1 MSMSGALAGLKI
13 IEIAGIGPAPFCA
26 MMLADH
32 GAEVIRI
39 VPPGAERAG
48 TFDLSKDVLARSRKF
63 MIVDLKQPSGV
74 EAVRDLCKT
83 ADGLIEGFRPGVM
96 ERLGLGP
103 ELLLKD
109 NPKLVYGRMTGWGQ
123 TGPRAHTAGHDINYI
138 ALSGVLHCIGRAADR
153 PTPPINLVGD
163 FGGGGMMLAFGMLAA
178 ILHAQKTAQGQ
189 VIDCAMVDG
198 SALLASMIWS
208 LAAQGIWSE
217 QRGSNMLDSGAHF
230 YDTYACADGG
240 HIAIGPI
247 EAKFYSEFLR
257 RLGIPETDDYAR
269 QHDRTL
275 WPSLKERL
283 AGVFAGKTR
292 AEWCALFE
300 GGDACVA
307 PVLSLA
313 EAPRDPHNVERKTF
327 VTCRRCDAAP
337 AGTAILR
344 YAGGRSCHAK
354 NRGRHRFSGAAAGCW
369 LHRRED
375 RFAARMRRGFMS

>member
-1 MSMSGALAGLKI
+1 MSMSGPLVGLKI

-39 VPPGAERAG
+39 IPPGADRPG
-48 TFDLSKDVLARSRKF
+48 IFDLSKDVLARSRKF
-63 MIVDLKQPSGV
+63 MMVDLKQPSGV

-83 ADGLIEGFRPGVM
+83 ADGFIEGFRPGVM

-103 ELLLKD
+103 TLLLQD

-138 ALSGVLHCIGRAADR
+138 ALSGVLACVGRAGEK
-153 PTPPINLVGD
+153 PTPPINLVAD

-198 SALLASMIWS
+198 SALLASMIWG
-208 LAAQGIWSE
+208 LTAQGVWSD

-240 HIAIGPI
+240 HISIGPI
-247 EAKFYSEFLR
+247 EAKFYSEFLS
-257 RLGIPETDDYAR
+257 RLGIPEAADYAR
-269 QHDRTL
+269 QHDRSL

-283 AGVFAGKTR
+283 AAVFATKPR

-300 GGDACVA
+300 GSDACVA
-307 PVLSLA
+307 PVLSLV
-313 EAPRDPHNVERKTF
+313 EAPHDPHNAERKTF
-327 VTCRRCDAAP
+327 VT
-337 AGTAILR
+337 
-344 YAGGRSCHAK
+344 AGGVMQPRPAP
-354 NRGRHRFSGAAAGCW
+354 RFSATPSTDPVMPKIADGTDSAALLRGIGYSEERIASLHASGAV
-369 LHRRED
+369 
-375 RFAARMRRGFMS
+375 S

>member
-1 MSMSGALAGLKI
+1 VGPLAKLKI
-13 IEIAGIGPAPFCA
+13 VEFAGIGPGPFCA
-26 MMLADH
+26 MLLAEL
-32 GAEVIRI
+32 GAKVVRI
-39 VPPGAERAG
+39 DRREASGLGVPKPPRY
-48 TFDLSKDVLARSRKF
+48 DLLLRGRKAF
-63 MIVDLKQPSGV
+63 ALDLKREQGV
-74 EAVRDLCKT
+74 EAALRLVDQ
-83 ADGLIEGFRPGVM
+83 ADALIEGFRPGVM

-138 ALSGVLHCIGRAADR
+138 ALSGVLHCVGRAGDQ
-153 PTPPINLVGD
+153 PTPPLNLVAD

-198 SALLASMIWS
+198 SALLASMLWS
-208 LAAQGIWSE
+208 SAAQGVWSE
-217 QRGSNMLDSGAHF
+217 QRGSNLLDSGAHF
-230 YDTYACADGG
+230 YDTYACADGA

-247 EAKFYSEFLR
+247 EAKFYSEFLGL
-257 RLGIPETDDYAR
+257 LGIPETDDYAR

-283 AGVFAGKTR
+283 AGVFASKTR

-300 GGDACVA
+300 GSDACVA

-327 VTCRRCDAAP
+327 VH
-337 AGTAILR
+337 
-344 YAGGRSCHAK
+344 AGGVTQPRPAP
-354 NRGRHRFSGAAAGCW
+354 RFSATPAADPVMPRIADGTDSAALLRAVGYTEEKIDSLRASGAVT
-369 LHRRED
+369 
-375 RFAARMRRGFMS
+375 

>member
-1 MSMSGALAGLKI
+1 MSASGPLVGLKI
-13 IEIAGIGPAPFCA
+13 IEIAAIGPAPFCA

-39 VPPGAERAG
+39 VAPGADRPG
-48 TFDLSKDVLARSRKF
+48 IFDLSKDVLARSRKF

-103 ELLLKD
+103 ALLLKD

-138 ALSGVLHCIGRAADR
+138 ALSGVLDCVGRAGDK
-153 PTPPINLVGD
+153 PTPPVNLIGD

-208 LAAQGIWSE
+208 FVAQGVWSD

-230 YDTYACADGG
+230 YDTYACADGR
-240 HIAIGPI
+240 HISIGPI

-257 RLGIPETDDYAR
+257 RLGIPETADYAR

-283 AGVFAGKTR
+283 ASVFATKTR

-300 GGDACVA
+300 GSDACVA

-313 EAPRDPHNVERKTF
+313 EAPNDPHNAARKTF
-327 VTCRRCDAAP
+327 VNSGGVMQPRPAP
-337 AGTAILR
+337 RYSATPSSDPVMPKISAGTDSATLLRAIGYSEERIEALR
-344 YAGGRSCHAK
+344 A
-354 NRGRHRFSGAAAGCW
+354 SGAV
-369 LHRRED
+369 
-375 RFAARMRRGFMS
+375 S

>member
-1 MSMSGALAGLKI
+1 MNVNGPLAGLRI
-13 IEIAGIGPAPFCA
+13 IEIAGLGPAPFCA

-39 VPPGAERAG
+39 AAPGSAG
-48 TFDLSKDVLARSRKF
+48 TADLSKDILARSRKF
-63 MIVDLKQPSGV
+63 MIVDLKQPAGV
-74 EAVRDLCKT
+74 EVVRDLCKT

-103 ELLLKD
+103 ETLLAD

-123 TGPRAHTAGHDINYI
+123 TGPRARTAGHDINYI
-138 ALSGVLHCIGRAADR
+138 ALSGVLDCVGRAGDK

-208 LAAQGIWSE
+208 FAAQGVWLD

-230 YDTYACADGG
+230 YDTYTCADGG
-240 HIAIGPI
+240 HIAVGPI
-247 EAKFYSEFLR
+247 EAKFYSEFLC
-257 RLGIPETDDYAR
+257 RLGISETADFAR
-269 QHDRTL
+269 QHDRTR
-275 WPSLKERL
+275 WPALKQRL
-283 AGVFAGKTR
+283 ADVFASKTR

-300 GGDACVA
+300 GSDACVA
-307 PVLSLA
+307 PVLSMA
-313 EAPRDPHNVERKTF
+313 EAPHDPHNAARKTF
-327 VTCRRCDAAP
+327 
-337 AGTAILR
+337 LN
-344 YAGGRSCHAK
+344 AGGVMQPGPAPRFSATPASEPVMRRVADGTDSAALLRAIGYGEQKIDSLRSC
-354 NRGRHRFSGAAAGCW
+354 GAV
-369 LHRRED
+369 
-375 RFAARMRRGFMS
+375 S

>member
-1 MSMSGALAGLKI
+1 MSAGGALAGLRI

-39 VPPGAERAG
+39 IPPGTDRPG
-48 TFDLSKDVLARSRKF
+48 MFDLSKDILARSRKF
-63 MIVDLKQPSGV
+63 MTVDLKQPAGV
-74 EAVRDLCKT
+74 EAVRQLCKT
-83 ADGLIEGFRPGVM
+83 ADGFIEGFRPGVM

-103 ELLLKD
+103 EPLLKE

-138 ALSGVLHCIGRAADR
+138 ALSGVLGCVGPAGQK

-198 SALLASMIWS
+198 SALLAAMVWS
-208 LAAQGIWSE
+208 LAAQGVWSE

-240 HIAIGPI
+240 HLSVGPI
-247 EAKFYSEFLR
+247 EAKFYSEFLS
-257 RLGIPETDDYAR
+257 RLGIPEAADYAR
-269 QHDRTL
+269 QHDRAL

-283 AGVFAGKTR
+283 AAVFATKTR
-292 AEWCALFE
+292 AEWCALFD
-300 GGDACVA
+300 GSDACVA
-307 PVLSLA
+307 PVLSLG
-313 EAPRDPHNVERKTF
+313 EAPQDPHNAERRTF
-327 VTCRRCDAAP
+327 VKADGVMQPRPAPRFSATP
-337 AGTAILR
+337 AGEPVMPRIADGTESAALLR
-344 YAGGRSCHAK
+344 EAGYSEEKIASLRAC
-354 NRGRHRFSGAAAGCW
+354 GAV
-369 LHRRED
+369 
-375 RFAARMRRGFMS
+375 S

>member
-1 MSMSGALAGLKI
+1 MSAGGPLVGLKI
-13 IEIAGIGPAPFCA
+13 IEIAAIGPAPFCA

-39 VPPGAERAG
+39 VPPGGDRSG
-48 TFDLSKDVLARSRKF
+48 IFDLSRDVLARSRKF

-103 ELLLKD
+103 ALLLKD

-138 ALSGVLHCIGRAADR
+138 ALSGVLDCVGRAGDK
-153 PTPPINLVGD
+153 PTPPVNLIGD

-208 LAAQGIWSE
+208 FVAQGVWSD

-230 YDTYACADGG
+230 YDTYACADGR
-240 HIAIGPI
+240 HISIGPI
-247 EAKFYSEFLR
+247 EAKFYSEFLG
-257 RLGIPETDDYAR
+257 RLGIPETGDYAR

-283 AGVFAGKTR
+283 ATVFATKTR

-300 GGDACVA
+300 GSDACVA

-313 EAPRDPHNVERKTF
+313 EAPNDPHNAERKTF
-327 VTCRRCDAAP
+327 VNSGGVMQPRPAP
-337 AGTAILR
+337 RYSATPSRDPVMPKISAGTDSAALLR
-344 YAGGRSCHAK
+344 AVGYSEEKIDALRA
-354 NRGRHRFSGAAAGCW
+354 SGAV
-369 LHRRED
+369 
-375 RFAARMRRGFMS
+375 S

>member
-1 MSMSGALAGLKI
+1 MSVSGSLSGLKI

-39 VPPGAERAG
+39 VPPGADRPGA
-48 TFDLSKDVLARSRKF
+48 FDLSKDVLARSRKF
-63 MIVDLKQPSGV
+63 MIVDLKQPTGV

-83 ADGLIEGFRPGVM
+83 ADGFIEGFRPGVM

-103 ELLLKD
+103 EPLLKD

-138 ALSGVLHCIGRAADR
+138 ALSGVLDCVGRAGGK

-208 LAAQGIWSE
+208 LAAQGLWSD

-230 YDTYACADGG
+230 YDTYACADGR
-240 HIAIGPI
+240 HLSVGPI
-247 EAKFYSEFLR
+247 EAKFYTEFLS
-257 RLGIPETDDYAR
+257 RLGIPETADYAR
-269 QHDRTL
+269 QHDRAL

-283 AGVFAGKTR
+283 ASVFATKTR

-300 GGDACVA
+300 GSDACVA

-313 EAPRDPHNVERKTF
+313 EAPHDLHNAERKTF
-327 VTCRRCDAAP
+327 VN
-337 AGTAILR
+337 
-344 YAGGRSCHAK
+344 AGGVMQPRPVP
-354 NRGRHRFSGAAAGCW
+354 RFSATPATDPVMPKLADGTDSAALLRSVGYSEERIESLRASGAV
-369 LHRRED
+369 
-375 RFAARMRRGFMS
+375 S

>member
-1 MSMSGALAGLKI
+1 MSASGPLAGLKI

-39 VPPGAERAG
+39 VPPADRPGM
-48 TFDLSKDVLARSRKF
+48 FDLSKDVLARSRKF
-63 MIVDLKQPSGV
+63 MIVDLKQTAGV

-103 ELLLKD
+103 EPLLND

-123 TGPRAHTAGHDINYI
+123 TGPRAPTAGHDINYI
-138 ALSGVLHCIGRAADR
+138 ALSGVLDCVGRAGDK

-163 FGGGGMMLAFGMLAA
+163 FGGGGMLLAFGMLAA

-208 LAAQGIWSE
+208 LSAQGAWVDR
-217 QRGSNMLDSGAHF
+217 RGSNMLDGGAHF

-240 HIAIGPI
+240 HISIGPI

-257 RLGIPETDDYAR
+257 RLGVSETADFAR
-269 QHDRTL
+269 QHDRSL

-283 AGVFAGKTR
+283 AGIFATKTR
-292 AEWCALFE
+292 AEWCALFA
-300 GGDACVA
+300 GSDACVA

-313 EAPRDPHNVERKTF
+313 EAPRDPHNVARNTF
-327 VTCRRCDAAP
+327 VSADGVMQPRPAP
-337 AGTAILR
+337 
-344 YAGGRSCHAK
+344 
-354 NRGRHRFSGAAAGCW
+354 RFSATPATDPVMPNLADGTDSTALLRAIGYGEARIDALRESGAV
-369 LHRRED
+369 
-375 RFAARMRRGFMS
+375 S

>member
-1 MSMSGALAGLKI
+1 MSDSGPLAGLKI
-13 IEIAGIGPAPFCA
+13 IEIAAIGPAPFCA

-39 VPPGAERAG
+39 VPPGADRPG

-103 ELLLKD
+103 DLLLKD
-109 NPKLVYGRMTGWGQ
+109 NPQLVYGRMTGWGQ

-138 ALSGVLHCIGRAADR
+138 ALSGVLDCVGRAGDK
-153 PTPPINLVGD
+153 PTPPINLIGD

-178 ILHAQKTAQGQ
+178 ILHAQKTAHGQ

-208 LAAQGIWSE
+208 FVAQGVWSD
-217 QRGSNMLDSGAHF
+217 QRGSNTLDSGAHF
-230 YDTYACADGG
+230 YDTYTCADGA
-240 HIAIGPI
+240 HISIGPI
-247 EAKFYSEFLR
+247 EAKFYSEFLS
-257 RLGIPETDDYAR
+257 RLGIPETADYAR
-269 QHDRTL
+269 QHDRAL

-283 AGVFAGKTR
+283 AGVFATKTR
-292 AEWCALFE
+292 AEWCALFD
-300 GGDACVA
+300 GSDACVA

-313 EAPRDPHNVERKTF
+313 EAPSDPHNAERKTF
-327 VTCRRCDAAP
+327 VNSGGVMQPRPAP
-337 AGTAILR
+337 
-344 YAGGRSCHAK
+344 
-354 NRGRHRFSGAAAGCW
+354 RFSATPSSDPVMAKIANGTDSAALLRAVGYSEERIETLRASGAV
-369 LHRRED
+369 
-375 RFAARMRRGFMS
+375 S

>member
-1 MSMSGALAGLKI
+1 MSAAGALAGLRI

-39 VPPGAERAG
+39 VPPGADRTG
-48 TFDLSKDVLARSRKF
+48 TFDLSKDILARSRKF
-63 MIVDLKQPSGV
+63 MIVDLKQPAGTEV
-74 EAVRDLCKT
+74 VRDLCKT

-103 ELLLKD
+103 ERLLQD

-138 ALSGVLHCIGRAADR
+138 ALSGVLACVGRAGAQ

-178 ILHAQKTAQGQ
+178 ILHAKKTGQGQ

-208 LAAQGIWSE
+208 FAAQGVWSE
-217 QRGSNMLDSGAHF
+217 QLGSNMLDSGAHF

-240 HIAIGPI
+240 HISVGPI

-257 RLGIPETDDYAR
+257 RLGIPETGDYAR
-269 QHDRTL
+269 QHDRAL
-275 WPSLKERL
+275 WPALKERL
-283 AGVFAGKTR
+283 AHLFATKPR
-292 AEWCALFE
+292 AEWCALFA
-300 GGDACVA
+300 GSDACVA

-313 EAPRDPHNVERKTF
+313 EAPHDPHNAQRNTF
-327 VTCRRCDAAP
+327 VNAGGVTQPRPAPRFSATPAADP
-337 AGTAILR
+337 VMPKIAAGTESSALLR
-344 YAGGRSCHAK
+344 
-354 NRGRHRFSGAAAGCW
+354 AAGYSEEKIESLRACG
-369 LHRRED
+369 
-375 RFAARMRRGFMS
+375 AVS